1 MCCWPDQCDMH
12 RIDHMTQFADLCMYD
27 QPAPVCVAS
36 TKWEFYVGGIA
47 EGVVDPVGRK
57 NMPLEE

>member
-1 MCCWPDQCDMH
+1 
-12 RIDHMTQFADLCMYD
+12 MYD